1 MFDGFIIIFICFP
14 TQHNL
19 VPGTWYIANTS
30 IPGKDSQAVAT
41 TIAAGYR
48 KLSSTCVRWG
58 CSGGQHLSYFE
69 VFFFV
74 VVSDVCVCFLFQSP
88 GGIYRRVLNCCTAMS
103 RGVPCF
109 FGAVKK
115 FRNPRSLLTP
125 FQNRKYLIP
134 DKFQVICR
142 QKRGCILTGVKKWR

>member
-74 VVSDVCVCFLFQSP
+74 VVSDVCVFSFSIAGRYIPTGAKLLYSDVERGPLFFW
-88 GGIYRRVLNCCTAMS
+88 
-103 RGVPCF
+103 RG
-109 FGAVKK
+109 
-115 FRNPRSLLTP
+115 
-125 FQNRKYLIP
+125 
-134 DKFQVICR
+134 
-142 QKRGCILTGVKKWR
+142 QKV